1 MSFCH
6 EMQKRPMVGAQ
17 YDGSALLCRN
27 LPFFA
32 SPKRALSSQGHL
44 ALEEAENSPAEDL
57 WHDNLSQ
64 DLSILKGWELQAMS
78 PQSSIA
84 HIPLVEQHLAHCFKV
99 ALARNASQSECANAT
114 T

>member
-1 MSFCH
+1 M
-6 EMQKRPMVGAQ
+6 MVAHC
-17 YDGSALLCRN
+17 SAAISLSLHHQNVLCQV
-27 LPFFA
+27 
-32 SPKRALSSQGHL
+32 KGHL

-84 HIPLVEQHLAHCFKV
+84 HNPLVEQHLAHCFKV